1 MNSDGE
7 GVSLHLTEA
16 QRGVWFAQQVEPS
29 PGVYNI
35 GEYLEISGEIDIPLL
50 RRAIQVATVEADV
63 LRTRIES
70 DDDEVRQ
77 VVGPAAD
84 VELEILD
91 LAEAADPLADAE
103 EWMREKIW
111 GEDEQGPGSLKGF
124 ALVYLGEDHVLFFLR
139 GSHLVVDAFGAALIA
154 VRISQVYSDLAQG
167 GEISPKWFGEV
178 ADLVASDL
186 AYKAGDEVGQDA
198 EFWGKRLVE
207 RPQAVTLSGSRARVA
222 SRSLCYRREF
232 SVEDAVGIIEAAKE
246 IGVSTSTTLLAHVA
260 VFLWKSTGHY
270 DVPIGLP
277 VGARTQ
283 DALLAIPGMMS
294 NVLPVRMAGQS
305 GQEFAEVARN
315 ISSEVRSVMG
325 HQRYRYEWMIRDSKM
340 IAGRTDPLFGVEVN
354 IMNFNANLRFGELE
368 AEFRTIST
376 GPVHDVTLNLRMD
389 KQNRSLG
396 IEIEADS
403 ERFRLSD
410 LEAMSQRLLSVLA
423 GVREAG
429 PQVRVGQLS
438 VLSPAERHTLLVA
451 RNDTDHAVPDVTLA
465 DLFAAQAAKTPDQV
479 AVVFGATRLTYR
491 ELDEAAGRLAR
502 SLLAEGVGPERFVA
516 LCLPRSEWLVVAV
529 LAVVKS
535 GGAYLPIDIDY
546 PVDRIKLM
554 LADAKPTV
562 VVTLEELRPALDS
575 AIGEDQATITLNAS
589 DPARTR
595 DDGAE
600 RDIVPARDSPAYLIY
615 TSGSTGRPKGVVTSH
630 SAIVNRILWMQSAYP
645 LDGSDRVLQK
655 TPASFDVSVWE
666 FFWPLSVGATL
677 VVAKP
682 DGHRDPGY
690 LAELIKQE
698 GITVS
703 HFVPSMLRTFVREL
717 RDGAANAASSLKRV
731 ICSGEQL
738 LPDLRDGF
746 LELTDASLHNLYGPT
761 EAAVDVTA
769 SPALRRGVPDG
780 FVPIGG
786 PVWNTQVYILDAAL
800 DPVPDCV
807 VGELYLAGRQLARG
821 YLGQSGS
828 TATRYVANPF
838 GGRGGR
844 MYRTGDLARWTADGQ
859 LEFVG
864 RADNQVKVRGFRIE
878 PGDVESS
885 ILLLA
890 EVEQAVVVARTDR
903 FGDARLI
910 AYVTLY
916 DGAEVTP
923 DRVRGFVAGK
933 LPGHMVPA
941 AVVVVDELP
950 VTPNGKVDLKSL
962 PAAVFAAE
970 GAGREPRDPLEK
982 SLCDVFAD
990 LLGLERIGIDDSF
1003 FDLGGHS
1010 LAATRVI
1017 SRVRSVLGVELSMRH
1032 LFESPTV
1039 SLLAEQVRQLEKTN
1053 RPVLRTR
1060 R

>member
-7 GVSLHLTEA
+7 GISLHLTAA

-35 GEYLEISGEIDIPLL
+35 GEYLELSGELDVPLL
-50 RRAIQVATVEADV
+50 RRAIEVATAEADV

-70 DDDEVRQ
+70 DDDGVRQ
-77 VVGPAAD
+77 IVAPAED
-84 VELEILD
+84 IELEILD

-103 EWMREKIW
+103 EWMRNKIW

-154 VRISQVYSDLAQG
+154 VRISQVYSELAQG
-167 GEISPKWFGEV
+167 GELSPKWFGEV
-178 ADLVASDL
+178 AELVASDRE
-186 AYKAGDEVGQDA
+186 YQAGEDIGQDA
-198 EFWGKRLVE
+198 EFWRERLVQ
-207 RPQAVTLSGSRARVA
+207 RPQAVTLSGRRVRVA
-222 SRSLCYRREF
+222 SRTLCYRREF
-232 SVEDAVGIIEAAKE
+232 SEADAVGIIDVAKE

-260 VFLWKSTGHY
+260 VFLWKSTGQY

-277 VGARTQ
+277 VGARTK
-283 DALLAIPGMMS
+283 DTLLAIPGMMS
-294 NVLPVRMAGQS
+294 NILPVRLAGQS
-305 GQEFAEVARN
+305 GQEFAEVARG
-315 ISSEVRSVMG
+315 ISKEVRSVMG
-325 HQRYRYEWMIRDSKM
+325 HQRYRLEQLMHDSKM

-354 IMNFNANLRFGELE
+354 IMNFNANLRFGALD

-376 GPVHDVTLNLRMD
+376 GPVHDVTLNVRMD
-389 KQNRSLG
+389 AQNRSLG

-403 ERFRLSD
+403 ERFQLSD
-410 LEAMSQRLLSVLA
+410 LEAMSQRLLSVLG

-438 VLSPAERHTLLVA
+438 VLSPAERQTLLVA
-451 RNDTDHAVPDVTLA
+451 RNDTEHAVPEATLA

-479 AVVFGATRLTYR
+479 AVVFGTTRLTYR
-491 ELDEAAGRLAR
+491 ELDEAAERLAR
-502 SLLAEGVGPERFVA
+502 SLRAEGVGPERFVA

-546 PVDRIKLM
+546 PVDRIKVM
-554 LADAKPTV
+554 IDDAKPTV
-562 VVTLEELRPALDS
+562 VVTLEELRPALDR
-575 AIGEDQATITLNAS
+575 AIGQDQVTITLDAS
-589 DPARTR
+589 DPARMPE
-595 DDGAE
+595 DGSEPNIAL
-600 RDIVPARDSPAYLIY
+600 AQDSPAYLIY

-630 SAIVNRILWMQSAYP
+630 SSIVNRILWMQSAYQ

-666 FFWPLSVGATL
+666 LFWPLSVGATL

-690 LAELIKQE
+690 LADLIRQE
-698 GITVS
+698 GITVC
-703 HFVPSMLRTFVREL
+703 HFVPSMLRAFLREL
-717 RDGAANAASSLKRV
+717 RDGDANTASSLKRV

-738 LPDLRDGF
+738 LPDLRDEF
-746 LELTDASLHNLYGPT
+746 LDLTDASLHNLYGPT

-780 FVPIGG
+780 FVPIGR

-800 DPVPDCV
+800 DPVPDGV

-821 YLGQSGS
+821 YHGQPGL

-838 GGRGGR
+838 GGDGGR
-844 MYRTGDLARWTADGQ
+844 MYRTGDLARWSAAGQ

-864 RADNQVKVRGFRIE
+864 RVDNQVKVRGFRIE

-890 EVEQAVVVARTDR
+890 EVEQAVVVPQPDR

-910 AYVTLY
+910 AYITLH
-916 DGAEVTP
+916 DGADIAP
-923 DRVRGFVAGK
+923 DRVREFVAGK
-933 LPGHMVPA
+933 VPGYMVPA
-941 AVVVVDELP
+941 AVMVVDEMP
-950 VTPNGKVDLKSL
+950 VSPNGKVDLKLL
-962 PAAVFAAE
+962 PATVFAAQ
-970 GAGREPRDPLEK
+970 GAGREPRDPFEK
-982 SLCDVFAD
+982 SLCEVFAD
-990 LLGLERIGIDDSF
+990 VLGLERIGIDDSF

-1010 LAATRVI
+1010 LAASRAI
-1017 SRVRSVLGVELSMRH
+1017 SKVRSALGVELSMRL
-1032 LFESPTV
+1032 LFEFPSV
-1039 SLLAEQVRQLEKTN
+1039 SLLAEQVRKLEKTK
-1053 RPVLRTR
+1053 RPALRAR

>member
-7 GVSLHLTEA
+7 GNSLHLTAA

-35 GEYLEISGEIDIPLL
+35 GEYLEISGDLDVPLL
-50 RRAIQVATVEADV
+50 RRAIEVATAEADV

-70 DDDEVRQ
+70 DDDGVRQ
-77 VVGPAAD
+77 IVGPAED

-103 EWMREKIW
+103 EWMRNKIW

-154 VRISQVYSDLAQG
+154 VRISQVYSELAQG
-167 GEISPKWFGEV
+167 GELSPKWFGAV
-178 ADLVASDL
+178 AELVASDRE
-186 AYKAGDEVGQDA
+186 YQAGDDIGQDA
-198 EFWGKRLVE
+198 EFWRERLLQ
-207 RPQAVTLSGSRARVA
+207 RPQAVTLSGNRVRVA
-222 SRSLCYRREF
+222 SRTLCYRREF
-232 SVEDAVGIIEAAKE
+232 SEADAVGIIEAAKE

-260 VFLWKSTGHY
+260 VFLWKSTGQY

-277 VGARTQ
+277 VGARTK
-283 DALLAIPGMMS
+283 DTLLAIPGMMS
-294 NVLPVRMAGQS
+294 NILPVRLAGHAGQD
-305 GQEFAEVARN
+305 FAEVARG
-315 ISSEVRSVMG
+315 ISAEVRSVMG
-325 HQRYRYEWMIRDSKM
+325 HQRYRLEQLMHDSKM

-354 IMNFNANLRFGELE
+354 IMNFNANLRFGELQ

-376 GPVHDVTLNLRMD
+376 GPVHDVTLNVRMD
-389 KQNRSLG
+389 AQNRSLG

-410 LEAMSQRLLSVLA
+410 LEAMSQRLLSVLG

-429 PQVRVGQLS
+429 PQVRVGQLT
-438 VLSPAERHTLLVA
+438 VLSPAERQTLLVA
-451 RNDTDHAVPDVTLA
+451 RNETDHAVPEVTLA

-491 ELDEAAGRLAR
+491 ELDEAAERLAC
-502 SLLAEGVGPERFVA
+502 SLRAEGVGPERFVA
-516 LCLPRSEWLVVAV
+516 LCLPRSEWLVLAV

-535 GGAYLPIDIDY
+535 GGAYLPIDIGY
-546 PVDRIKLM
+546 PADRIKVM
-554 LADAKPTV
+554 IDDAEPTV
-562 VVTLEELRPALDS
+562 VVTLEGLKPTLAG
-575 AIGEDQATITLNAS
+575 AIGEDQVTIALDAS
-589 DPARTR
+589 DPARTS
-595 DDGAE
+595 DDGSE
-600 RDIVPARDSPAYLIY
+600 RDIVLAQHSPAYLIY

-630 SAIVNRILWMQSAYP
+630 SAIVNRILWMQSAYQ

-666 FFWPLSVGATL
+666 LFWPLSVGATL

-690 LAELIKQE
+690 LAELIRQE
-698 GITVS
+698 GITVC
-703 HFVPSMLRTFVREL
+703 HFVPSMLRAFLREL
-717 RDGAANAASSLKRV
+717 RDGDANAASSLKRV
-731 ICSGEQL
+731 ICSGELL
-738 LPDLRDGF
+738 LPDLRDEF

-769 SPALRRGVPDG
+769 SPALRQGVPDG
-780 FVPIGG
+780 SVPIGR
-786 PVWNTQVYILDAAL
+786 PVWNTQVYVLDAAL
-800 DPVPDCV
+800 DPVPDGM

-821 YLGQSGS
+821 YLGQPGL

-838 GGRGGR
+838 GGDGAR
-844 MYRTGDLARWTADGQ
+844 MYRTGDLARWSADGQ

-864 RADNQVKVRGFRIE
+864 RGDNQVKVRGFRIE
-878 PGDVESS
+878 PGDVESA

-890 EVEQAVVVARTDR
+890 GVEHAVVVPQPDR

-910 AYVTLY
+910 GYVTLH
-916 DGAEVTP
+916 DGADVTP
-923 DRVRGFVAGK
+923 DRVREFVAGK
-933 LPGHMVPA
+933 LPGYMVPA
-941 AVVVVDELP
+941 TVMVLDEMP
-950 VTPNGKVDLKSL
+950 VTANGKVDLKLL
-962 PAAVFAAE
+962 PATVFAAQ
-970 GAGREPRDPLEK
+970 GAGREPRDPFEK
-982 SLCDVFAD
+982 SLCEVFAD
-990 LLGLERIGIDDSF
+990 VLGIERIGIDDSF

-1010 LAATRVI
+1010 LAATRAI
-1017 SRVRSVLGVELSMRH
+1017 SKVRSALGVELSMRL
-1032 LFESPTV
+1032 LFEFPSV
-1039 SLLAEQVRQLEKTN
+1039 SLLAEQVRKLEKTK
-1053 RPVLRTR
+1053 RPALRAR